1 MAEVHKA
8 GPARVGL
15 ELSNW
20 LLKFWSFWDKDQT
33 NQLLLASSSVA
44 FNAVGLAHT
53 YRDPPPPF
61 NHVDGLPG
69 RWETGRTPQE
79 GFIRMSA
86 LRINNA
92 VVQAPCCASG
102 RPKP

>member
-44 FNAVGLAHT
+44 FNAVGL
-53 YRDPPPPF
+53 
-61 NHVDGLPG
+61 
-69 RWETGRTPQE
+69 
-79 GFIRMSA
+79 S
-86 LRINNA
+86 
-92 VVQAPCCASG
+92 
-102 RPKP
+102 

>member
-33 NQLLLASSSVA
+33 NQLVLASSSVA
-44 FNAVGLAHT
+44 FNAVGLARM
-53 YRDPPPPF
+53 YRDPLPHLIMWMGSPAGGRQAGPP
-61 NHVDGLPG
+61 
-69 RWETGRTPQE
+69 RK
-79 GFIRMSA
+79 
-86 LRINNA
+86 
-92 VVQAPCCASG
+92 ASLG
-102 RPKP
+102 